1 MFFWYL
7 ISEKPADLLYV
18 TPYNMQV
25 RKLKKALPDGARV
38 ASVDKF
44 QGQEAPIVIVSMCA
58 SPGEFGSRGMKFV
71 LDKNRMNVAISR
83 AQSLAIVV
91 GDPRLAES
99 NCGSV
104 QEMSLLNLCC
114 WIQSGIE
121 KQASDSS
128 TG

>member
-1 MFFWYL
+1 
-7 ISEKPADLLYV
+7 
-18 TPYNMQV
+18 MQI
-25 RKLKKALPDGARV
+25 
-38 ASVDKF
+38 ASKVDQSSIQF
-44 QGQEAPIVIVSMCA
+44 NRQEAPIVIVSMCA

-121 KQASDSS
+121 KQAGVAS